1 MEIKVLG
8 AGCANCHALENRTT
22 QALGQLGA
30 DGTIEM
36 VTDYAQIA
44 GYGVMNTPALV
55 IDEKV
60 VVAGRVP
67 EVPELVSILAGI
79 ET

>member
-1 MEIKVLG
+1 MKIKVLG
-8 AGCANCHALENRTT
+8 AGCANCHTLEDRTT

-60 VVAGRVP
+60 VLAGRTP
-67 EVPELVSILAGI
+67 EVAELVSILA
-79 ET
+79 ESQQ